1 MKFGTVT
8 IVGRSNVG
16 KSTLVNAL
24 VNQKIAIVSATPQT
38 TRSRILGVAHF
49 PHGQLAVLDTPGVH
63 APRHRLNQRMVRAAL
78 ETIDDADVAAIMVDG
93 RRFPGP
99 GDRVV
104 IDRIFSLTEA
114 SKGFPVFLILNK
126 IDLLN
131 PIHLLPVIEAYR
143 GLGTWTEIVPLSAKT
158 RLNVDR
164 LTSLIFEHVDE
175 REAVFDEAF
184 VTDQPR
190 RRLAA
195 ETIREKVIESTK
207 AELPYAAAVK
217 VEDFHENGRFTGIA
231 ADIYVETPGQKAI
244 VIGRAGRRV
253 KAIGTASRL
262 ELEDALERKVFV
274 DLHVKVKD
282 AWRDDD
288 RLLVECGY

>member
-78 ETIDDADVAAIMVDG
+78 ATIDDADVAAIMVDG

-104 IDRIFSLTEA
+104 IDRIFSLAEA
-114 SKGFPVFLILNK
+114 SNGFPVFLILNK

-131 PIHLLPVIEAYR
+131 TLHLLPVIEAYR
-143 GLGTWTEIVPLSAKT
+143 ALGKWTEIVPLSAKT

-207 AELPYAAAVK
+207 AELPYAVAVK

>member
-217 VEDFHENGRFTGIA
+217 VEDFHENGRFTGIT

-288 RLLVECGY
+288 RLLVEFGY

>member
-78 ETIDDADVAAIMVDG
+78 ATIDDADVAAIMVDG

-104 IDRIFSLTEA
+104 IDRIFSLAEA
-114 SKGFPVFLILNK
+114 SNGFPVFLILNK

-184 VTDQPR
+184 VTDQPW

-217 VEDFHENGRFTGIA
+217 VEDFHENGRFIGIA

-244 VIGRAGRRV
+244 VIGRSGRRV
-253 KAIGTASRL
+253 KEIGTASRL

>member
-78 ETIDDADVAAIMVDG
+78 ATIDDADVAAIMVDG

-104 IDRIFSLTEA
+104 IDRIFSLAEA
-114 SKGFPVFLILNK
+114 SNGFPVFLILNK

-131 PIHLLPVIEAYR
+131 TLHLLPVIEAYR
-143 GLGTWTEIVPLSAKT
+143 ALGTWTEIVPLSAKT

-207 AELPYAAAVK
+207 AELPYAVAVK
-217 VEDFHENGRFTGIA
+217 VEDFHENGRFTGIT

>member
-78 ETIDDADVAAIMVDG
+78 ATIDDADVAAIMVDG